1 MAEMRFVTSEKALL
15 PLLLAVLLGVL
26 SASCA
31 PPRYAAI
38 GQVAGQAV
46 DTSVDGA
53 IARDFLQRYLLRERA
68 RETPRLDAAL
78 AQADREP
85 LSNELLQH
93 LTREFSVDLATLYFL
108 DRTYRD
114 DFNLR
119 LQNAFFDQ
127 LSSIR
132 VAQRGGKFNIPREYL
147 EYLLVFVPG
156 YAYQTRPETGADFA
170 RQRRLLGRAGF
181 DTVLVETDELG
192 NVEPNARIIADE
204 IARLSREG
212 RPIVLISA
220 SKGGAEAALALGR
233 ELPLQQSQAVVAWLS
248 IGGLLRGSPYANWAW
263 KWPRRWVASIVYRHR
278 RLDPRVIPNLRTQIR
293 RPVFEGLEFP
303 EHILL
308 LQFVGTPLSGHIKKH
323 VRRRYKIIKKIGPND
338 GLTLLL
344 DEVISGSGVITDIG
358 LDHYYRDPEIDLKT
372 FALTMVMIEEA
383 RRRSQM

>member
-1 MAEMRFVTSEKALL
+1 MHFVTSEKILL
-15 PLLLAVLLGVL
+15 PLLLAMLLG
-26 SASCA
+26 AACA
-31 PPRYAAI
+31 PARYAAI
-38 GQVAGQAV
+38 GQVAGHTI
-46 DTSVDGA
+46 DTSVDGKFA
-53 IARDFLQRYLLRERA
+53 HDYLEHYLPGERA
-68 RETPRLDAAL
+68 REAPRLDAAL
-78 AQADREP
+78 TQADRAP

-114 DFNLR
+114 DLNLR

-132 VAQRGGKFNIPREYL
+132 IAHSEGKFNVPPEYL
-147 EYLLVFVPG
+147 EYLLVFIPG

-170 RQRRLLGRAGF
+170 RQRRLLGSAGF

-192 NVEPNARIIADE
+192 NVEPNARIIADD
-204 IARLSREG
+204 IARLSREA

-233 ELPLQQSQAVVAWLS
+233 QLPSQQSRAVVAWLS
-248 IGGLLRGSPYANWAW
+248 IGGLLRGSPYADWAW
-263 KWPRRWVASIVYRHR
+263 KWPRKWVASIVYRQR
-278 RLDPRVIPNLRTQIR
+278 RLDPRVIPNLRTQVR
-293 RPVFEGLEFP
+293 RAVFEGLAFP

-308 LQFVGTPLSGHIKKH
+308 LQYVGTPLSGHIKKD
-323 VRRRYKIIKKIGPND
+323 VRKRYKIIRKIGPND

-358 LDHYYRDPEIDLKT
+358 LDHYYRDPQIDLKT
-372 FALTMVMIEEA
+372 FALTMVMIEEV
-383 RRRSQM
+383 RRRSQMK